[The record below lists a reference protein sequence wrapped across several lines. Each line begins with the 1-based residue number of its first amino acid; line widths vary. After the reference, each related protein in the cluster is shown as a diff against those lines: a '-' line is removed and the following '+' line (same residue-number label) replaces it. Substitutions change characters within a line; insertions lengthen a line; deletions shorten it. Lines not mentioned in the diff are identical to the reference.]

1 MLKIHIT
8 SETMDELR
16 QTLGGDAEM
25 AQQWVEIYKQ
35 AAEEQL
41 AEALVEQLGVSIA
54 NHQSQHHAADGLG
67 QCMMRIGAK
76 LNAWLHQY
84 APGFVYDE
92 VFIRKLVAD
101 NQHMCLKPTYL
112 RKAQIIRPDFT
123 QSIIPVQAAA

>member
-8 SETMDELR
+8 SETMDVLR
-16 QTLGGDAEM
+16 QTLGGDADM
-25 AQQWVEIYKQ
+25 ARKWVEIYKL

-41 AEALVEQLGVSIA
+41 TDALVEQLGVSIA
-54 NHQSQHHAADGLG
+54 NHQSQHRAEDGLG
-67 QCMMRIGAK
+67 QCTMRIGEK

-92 VFIRKLVAD
+92 AFIRKLIAD
-101 NQHMCLKPTYL
+101 NQHMCLKPSYL

-123 QSIIPVQAAA
+123 QSILPSQAAA